1 MEFLFEESANRSVVL
16 DGGKEIGECTFV
28 ASGDKW
34 TINHT
39 FVEPAYE
46 GRGIARQLV
55 EKVIEVA
62 RDRGKKVAATCP
74 YVVALFQKTNQYD
87 DVAVK

>member
-1 MEFLFEESANRSVVL
+1 MEILFEEANERSVAL
-16 DGGKEIGECTFV
+16 DGGKEIGECTFIS
-28 ASGDKW
+28 SGDKC

-39 FVEPAYE
+39 FVEPTYE

-55 EKVIEVA
+55 EKIIDVA
-62 RDRGKKVAATCP
+62 RERNQKVAATCP
-74 YVVALFQKTNQYD
+74 YVVALFQKTDKYD